1 MMLTLPQFKM
11 QKERMEICSNC
22 EFMVNKMVAF
32 CSVCNCV
39 LKTKTLLTN
48 TKCPK
53 NKW

>member
-1 MMLTLPQFKM
+1 MLTVPQFKL
-11 QKERMEICSNC
+11 QKERLEICSKC
-22 EFMVNKMVAF
+22 EFKIEKLVSV

-53 NKW
+53 GKW